1 MFHEVSRREALLD
14 AGGGAADQL
23 TLKIPGTNEMGNT
36 YKNLDHKNKNTVTQ
50 ISFKSSILCIA
61 GMTLNDK

>member
-1 MFHEVSRREALLD
+1 VRRCWLLAAALLISYI
-14 AGGGAADQL
+14 